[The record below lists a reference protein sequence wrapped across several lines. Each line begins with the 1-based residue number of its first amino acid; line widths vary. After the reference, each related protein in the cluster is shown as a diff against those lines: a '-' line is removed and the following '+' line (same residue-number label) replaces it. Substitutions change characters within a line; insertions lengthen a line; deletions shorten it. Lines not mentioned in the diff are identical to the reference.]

1 MAAVPKPVSQ
11 FLDLRLDDLRTAPE
25 GIAQRPFRRS
35 RGEHLA
41 RTFNPAKFG
50 IPVVNCVEGVFWVI
64 DGQHRLYAYRRQ
76 PGVTGDTRVRCEVYD
91 HLSQAE
97 MADVFLGRND
107 TLNVTSFDRFYV
119 ACAAG
124 YKREC
129 AVRAVLDKL
138 DLRVSRSPG
147 SGSISAVGAMLR
159 VKRPCG
165 RRVLRARAARVARRL
180 RRRSRGVLPRCSRG
194 RCPRPRPARRGGRRP
209 ARRGPGQVSQRLPW
223 PLPACRHLSRAA
235 RPALAALRCGG
246 RRRRLQQE
254 PEEGQPQA
262 PTSGLVE
269 GLTSPSAL
277 RPLEAQVL
285 AVDGSAVRIA
295 RRRPDVPT
303 EPPDSDRAVVA
314 A

>member
-1 MAAVPKPVSQ
+1 MAAIPKPVSQ

-97 MADVFLGRND
+97 MADLFLGRND

-159 VKRPCG
+159 VNDRAG
-165 RRVLRARAARVARRL
+165 VEFLERALLVLRDAYAGDPEAF
-180 RRRSRGVLPRCSRG
+180 SRGALEGVALVLVRHAEVDDVLLVEALVKYPNGFHGLFRRADTYRERLGRPLPHCVAAAVVDVYNKNQKKSSRKH
-194 RCPRPRPARRGGRRP
+194 
-209 ARRGPGQVSQRLPW
+209 RLPGW
-223 PLPACRHLSRAA
+223 WKA
-235 RPALAALRCGG
+235 
-246 RRRRLQQE
+246 
-254 PEEGQPQA
+254 
-262 PTSGLVE
+262 
-269 GLTSPSAL
+269 
-277 RPLEAQVL
+277 
-285 AVDGSAVRIA
+285 
-295 RRRPDVPT
+295 
-303 EPPDSDRAVVA
+303 
-314 A
+314 